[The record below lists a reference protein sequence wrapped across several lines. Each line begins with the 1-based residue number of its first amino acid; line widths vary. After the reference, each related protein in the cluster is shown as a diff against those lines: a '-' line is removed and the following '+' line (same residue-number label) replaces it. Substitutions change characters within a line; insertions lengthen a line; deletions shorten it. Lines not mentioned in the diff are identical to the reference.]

1 MPEHPC
7 VSTSSVQVQGL
18 AQRLTVRSL
27 NRIIQIVYPLLVRH
41 ASQSDLIA
49 RLDAV
54 FHKQVAQNQ
63 AGTNADRFAI
73 TQQLLLSKMEPDQT
87 PLPSWAPLQ
96 VSRPNSN
103 GVSTVDCIRA
113 LCR

>member
-1 MPEHPC
+1 ML
-7 VSTSSVQVQGL
+7 VT
-18 AQRLTVRSL
+18 AQAPRLTVRSL
-27 NRIIQIVYPLLVRH
+27 NQIIQIVYPLLLRH
-41 ASQSDLIA
+41 ALQSDLIS
-49 RLDAV
+49 RFDAA

-63 AGTNADRFAI
+63 AGTNADRSAI

-96 VSRPNSN
+96 VFRPNSN